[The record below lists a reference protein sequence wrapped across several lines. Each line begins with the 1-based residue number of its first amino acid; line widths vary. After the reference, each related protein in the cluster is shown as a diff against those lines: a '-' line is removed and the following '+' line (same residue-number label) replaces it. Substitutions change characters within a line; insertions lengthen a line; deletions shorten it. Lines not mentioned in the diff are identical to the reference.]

1 MKLLRVGQHGQEKVA
16 AMDSENKIRDLS
28 SHIDDLNPD
37 TINFKTLEKL
47 QKIKIETL
55 PEIPN
60 NTRIGPCI
68 NRPSNILCIGL
79 NYSLHAEQTGSKL
92 PDNPIVFNK
101 SPDCL
106 QGPNDPIKKNSSQ
119 EKLDYEV
126 ELALVIGKEAKNVS
140 EDKALD
146 YVFGYFILND
156 ISDRHVQKVIGNGHW
171 TLGKSWSAPAGG
183 LLVTKEHIEDI
194 NNINLSLSVNGE
206 PRQNGNTKNMIFRV
220 SFLIA
225 HISKYLTLKP
235 GTVISTGTPAGTGM
249 EQKPQKF
256 LQIGDELHLKVD
268 HLGEQSY
275 KTVSYTHLTLP
286 TMWYV

>member
-1 MKLLRVGQHGQEKVA
+1 MKLLRVGQSGQEKVA
-16 AMDSENKIRDLS
+16 AIDSEFKIRDLS
-28 SHIDDLNPD
+28 SYIDDLNPD

-47 QKIKIETL
+47 KKIKIETL
-55 PEIPN
+55 PEISK
-60 NTRIGPCI
+60 NTRVGPCI

-106 QGPNDPIKKNSSQ
+106 QGPYDPIKKNKSQ
-119 EKLDYEV
+119 DKLAYEV
-126 ELALVIGKEAKNVS
+126 ELAGVIGKEAKNIA
-140 EDKALD
+140 EDQALD

-171 TLGKSWSAPAGG
+171 TLGKSWCAPAGG
-183 LLVTKEHIEDI
+183 LLVTKEHIKDI
-194 NNINLSLSVNGE
+194 NNINLTLKVNGE
-206 PRQNGNTKNMIFRV
+206 LRQNGNTKNMIFNV

-235 GTVISTGTPAGTGM
+235 GTIISTGTPAGTGM

-256 LQIGDELHLKVD
+256 LQVGDELHLKVD

-275 KTVSYTHLTLP
+275 KIVGDE
-286 TMWYV
+286 

>member
-1 MKLLRVGQHGQEKVA
+1 MKLLRVGQSGQEKVA
-16 AMDSENKIRDLS
+16 AIDSEFKIRDLS
-28 SHIDDLNPD
+28 SYIDDLNPD

-55 PEIPN
+55 PEISK
-60 NTRIGPCI
+60 NTRVGPCI

-206 PRQNGNTKNMIFRV
+206 PRQNGNTKNMIFKV

-235 GTVISTGTPAGTGM
+235 GTIISTGTPAGTGM

-256 LQIGDELHLKVD
+256 LQVGDELHLKID

-275 KTVSYTHLTLP
+275 KIIGDQ
-286 TMWYV
+286 

>member
-60 NTRIGPCI
+60 NTRIGPCV

-92 PDNPIVFNK
+92 PENPIVFNK

-119 EKLDYEV
+119 EKLDYEI

-206 PRQNGNTKNMIFRV
+206 PRQNGNTKNMIFKV

-275 KTVSYTHLTLP
+275 KIIGDQ
-286 TMWYV
+286 

>member
-16 AMDSENKIRDLS
+16 AMDLENKIRDLS
-28 SHIDDLNPD
+28 SHISDLNPD
-37 TINFKTLEKL
+37 TINFQTLEKL
-47 QKIKIETL
+47 RQIKIETL
-55 PEIPN
+55 PEISKSI
-60 NTRIGPCI
+60 RIGACV

-106 QGPNDPIKKNSSQ
+106 QGPNDPIKKNNSQ

-156 ISDRHVQKVIGNGHW
+156 ISDRHVQKVVGNGHW

-206 PRQNGNTKNMIFRV
+206 LRQNGNTKNMIFKV

-235 GTVISTGTPAGTGM
+235 GTIISTGTPAGTGM

-256 LQIGDELHLKVD
+256 LQVGDELHLKID

-275 KTVSYTHLTLP
+275 KIIGDQ
-286 TMWYV
+286 

>member
-1 MKLLRVGQHGQEKVA
+1 MKLLRVGQSGQEKVA
-16 AMDSENKIRDLS
+16 AIDSEFKIRDLS
-28 SHIDDLNPD
+28 SYIDDLNPD
-37 TINFKTLEKL
+37 TLNFKTLQKL

-55 PEIPN
+55 PEISK
-60 NTRIGPCI
+60 NTRVGPCI

-106 QGPNDPIKKNSSQ
+106 QGPNDPIKKNKSQ
-119 EKLDYEV
+119 DKLDYEV
-126 ELALVIGKEAKNVS
+126 ELAVVIGKEAKNIA
-140 EDKALD
+140 EDQALD

-171 TLGKSWSAPAGG
+171 TLGKSWCAPAGG
-183 LLVTKEHIEDI
+183 LLVTKEHIKDI
-194 NNINLSLSVNGE
+194 NNINLTLRVNGE
-206 PRQNGNTKNMIFRV
+206 LRQNGNTKNMIFNV

-235 GTVISTGTPAGTGM
+235 GTIISTGTPAGTGM
-249 EQKPQKF
+249 EQKPQKL
-256 LQIGDELHLKVD
+256 LQVGDKLHLKVD

-275 KTVSYTHLTLP
+275 KIVGDE
-286 TMWYV
+286 

>member
-60 NTRIGPCI
+60 NIRIGPCV

-206 PRQNGNTKNMIFRV
+206 PRQNGNTKNMIFKV

-275 KTVSYTHLTLP
+275 KIIGD
-286 TMWYV
+286 

>member
-28 SHIDDLNPD
+28 SHIHDLNPD

-47 QKIKIETL
+47 KKIKIETL

-60 NTRIGPCI
+60 NTRIGPCV

-206 PRQNGNTKNMIFRV
+206 PRQNGNTKNMIFKV

-275 KTVSYTHLTLP
+275 KIIGDQ
-286 TMWYV
+286 

>member
-60 NTRIGPCI
+60 NTRIGPCV

-156 ISDRHVQKVIGNGHW
+156 ISDRHVQKVVGNGHW

-206 PRQNGNTKNMIFRV
+206 LRQNGNTKNMIFKV

-235 GTVISTGTPAGTGM
+235 GTIISTGTPAGTGM

-256 LQIGDELHLKVD
+256 LQVGDELHLKVD

-275 KTVSYTHLTLP
+275 KIIGD
-286 TMWYV
+286 

>member
-55 PEIPN
+55 PEISN

-206 PRQNGNTKNMIFRV
+206 PRQNGNTKNMIFKV

-275 KTVSYTHLTLP
+275 KIIGDQ
-286 TMWYV
+286 

>member
-60 NTRIGPCI
+60 NTRIGPCV

-106 QGPNDPIKKNSSQ
+106 QGPNDPVKKNKSQ

-126 ELALVIGKEAKNVS
+126 ELALVIGREAKNVS

-156 ISDRHVQKVIGNGHW
+156 ISDRHVQKIIGNGHW
-171 TLGKSWSAPAGG
+171 TLGKSWCAPTGG
-183 LLVTKEHIEDI
+183 LLVTKEHIKNINDI
-194 NNINLSLSVNGE
+194 NLTLSVNGKV
-206 PRQNGNTKNMIFRV
+206 RQNGNTKNMIFKV

-256 LQIGDELHLKVD
+256 LQVGDELHLKVD

-275 KTVSYTHLTLP
+275 KIIGD
-286 TMWYV
+286 

>member
-16 AMDSENKIRDLS
+16 AMDSKNKIRDLS

-47 QKIKIETL
+47 QKIKIESL

-60 NTRIGPCI
+60 NTRIGPCV

-106 QGPNDPIKKNSSQ
+106 QGPNDPIKKKKSQ

-126 ELALVIGKEAKNVS
+126 ELAIVIGKEAKNVS

-194 NNINLSLSVNGE
+194 NNVNLSLSVNGE
-206 PRQNGNTKNMIFRV
+206 PRQNGNTKNMIFKI
-220 SFLIA
+220 SFLRSLI
-225 HISKYLTLKP
+225 L
-235 GTVISTGTPAGTGM
+235 
-249 EQKPQKF
+249 
-256 LQIGDELHLKVD
+256 
-268 HLGEQSY
+268 
-275 KTVSYTHLTLP
+275 
-286 TMWYV
+286 

>member
-1 MKLLRVGQHGQEKVA
+1 MKLLRAGQHGQEKVA

-60 NTRIGPCI
+60 NTRIGPCV

-206 PRQNGNTKNMIFRV
+206 PRQNGNTKNMIFKV

-275 KTVSYTHLTLP
+275 KIIGDQ
-286 TMWYV
+286 

>member
-1 MKLLRVGQHGQEKVA
+1 MKLLRVGQSGQEKVA
-16 AMDSENKIRDLS
+16 AIDSEFKIRDLS
-28 SHIDDLNPD
+28 SYIDDLNPD

-47 QKIKIETL
+47 KKIKIETL
-55 PEIPN
+55 PEISK
-60 NTRIGPCI
+60 NTRVGPCI

-106 QGPNDPIKKNSSQ
+106 QGPYDPIKKNKSQ
-119 EKLDYEV
+119 DKLDYEV
-126 ELALVIGKEAKNVS
+126 ELAVVIGKEAKNIA
-140 EDKALD
+140 EDQALD

-171 TLGKSWSAPAGG
+171 TLGKSWCAPAGG
-183 LLVTKEHIEDI
+183 LLVTKEHIKDI
-194 NNINLSLSVNGE
+194 NNINLTLRVNGE
-206 PRQNGNTKNMIFRV
+206 LRQNGNTKNMIFNV
-220 SFLIA
+220 SFLIS

-235 GTVISTGTPAGTGM
+235 GTIISTGTPAGTGM

-256 LQIGDELHLKVD
+256 LQVGDELHLKVD

-275 KTVSYTHLTLP
+275 KIVGDE
-286 TMWYV
+286 

>member
-60 NTRIGPCI
+60 NTRIGPCV

-106 QGPNDPIKKNSSQ
+106 QGTNDPIKKNNSQ

-146 YVFGYFILND
+146 YIFGYFILND

-206 PRQNGNTKNMIFRV
+206 PRQNGNTKNMIFKV
-220 SFLIA
+220 NFLIA

-275 KTVSYTHLTLP
+275 KIVGDQ
-286 TMWYV
+286 

>member
-1 MKLLRVGQHGQEKVA
+1 MILLRVGPHGQEKVA

-28 SHIDDLNPD
+28 SQINDLNPD
-37 TINFKTLEKL
+37 TINFQTLEKL
-47 QKIKIETL
+47 RLIKIETL
-55 PEIPN
+55 PEISKN
-60 NTRIGPCI
+60 IRIGACV

-106 QGPNDPIKKNSSQ
+106 QGPNDPIKKKNSQ

-171 TLGKSWSAPAGG
+171 TLGKSWSAPTGG

-206 PRQNGNTKNMIFRV
+206 LRQNGNTKNMIFKV

-275 KTVSYTHLTLP
+275 KIIGDQ
-286 TMWYV
+286 

>member
-183 LLVTKEHIEDI
+183 LLVTKEHIKDI

-206 PRQNGNTKNMIFRV
+206 PRQNGNTKNMIFKV

-268 HLGEQSY
+268 HLGEQNY
-275 KTVSYTHLTLP
+275 KIIGDQ
-286 TMWYV
+286 

>member
-28 SHIDDLNPD
+28 SYIDDLNPD
-37 TINFKTLEKL
+37 TINFQTLEKL

-60 NTRIGPCI
+60 NTRIGPCV

-183 LLVTKEHIEDI
+183 LLVTKEHIENI

-206 PRQNGNTKNMIFRV
+206 PRQNGNTKNMIFKV

-275 KTVSYTHLTLP
+275 KIIGD
-286 TMWYV
+286 

>member
-1 MKLLRVGQHGQEKVA
+1 MKLLRVGQLGQEKVA
-16 AMDSENKIRDLS
+16 ILDSENKIRDLS
-28 SHIDDLNPD
+28 LHISDLNPD
-37 TINFKTLEKL
+37 TINFQTVEKL
-47 QKIKIETL
+47 QKIKIEAL
-55 PEIPN
+55 PEISKN
-60 NTRIGPCI
+60 IRIGSCI

-146 YVFGYFILND
+146 YIFGYFILND
-156 ISDRHVQKVIGNGHW
+156 ISDRHVQKIIGNGHW
-171 TLGKSWSAPAGG
+171 TLGKSWCAPAGG
-183 LLVTKEHIEDI
+183 LLVTKEHIKNINDI
-194 NNINLSLSVNGE
+194 NLTLRVNGKV
-206 PRQNGNTKNMIFRV
+206 RQNGNTKNMIFKV
-220 SFLIA
+220 SYLIA

-256 LQIGDELHLKVD
+256 LQVGDELHLKVD

-275 KTVSYTHLTLP
+275 KIIGD
-286 TMWYV
+286 

>member
-1 MKLLRVGQHGQEKVA
+1 MKLLRVGQQGKEKVA
-16 AMDSENKIRDLS
+16 VIDSENKIRDLS

-37 TINFKTLEKL
+37 TINFKTLERL
-47 QKIKIETL
+47 QKINIETL
-55 PEIPN
+55 PEISN
-60 NTRIGPCI
+60 NIRIGPCV
-68 NRPSNILCIGL
+68 NRPSNVLCIGL

-140 EDKALD
+140 EDKVLD

-156 ISDRHVQKVIGNGHW
+156 ISDRHVQKIIGSGHW
-171 TLGKSWSAPAGG
+171 TLGKSWCAPAGG
-183 LLVTKEHIEDI
+183 LLVTKEHIKDI
-194 NNINLSLSVNGE
+194 NDINLSLSVNGE
-206 PRQNGNTKNMIFRV
+206 IRQNGNTKNMIFKV

-225 HISKYLTLKP
+225 HISKYLT
-235 GTVISTGTPAGTGM
+235 
-249 EQKPQKF
+249 
-256 LQIGDELHLKVD
+256 
-268 HLGEQSY
+268 
-275 KTVSYTHLTLP
+275 
-286 TMWYV
+286 

>member
-16 AMDSENKIRDLS
+16 VIDSENKIRDLS
-28 SHIDDLNPD
+28 SYIDDLNPE

-47 QKIKIETL
+47 KKVKIDTL
-55 PEIPN
+55 PEVSKSI
-60 NTRIGPCI
+60 RIGSCV

-106 QGPNDPIKKNSSQ
+106 QGPNDPIKKNKSQ

-126 ELALVIGKEAKNVS
+126 ELAVVIGKEAKNID
-140 EDKALD
+140 ENKALD
-146 YVFGYFILND
+146 YIFGYFILND

-171 TLGKSWSAPAGG
+171 TLGKSWCAPAGS
-183 LLVTKEHIEDI
+183 LLVTKDHIKDI
-194 NNINLSLSVNGE
+194 NDINLSLSVNGE
-206 PRQNGNTKNMIFRV
+206 LRQNGNTKNMIFKV

-235 GTVISTGTPAGTGM
+235 GTIISTGTPAGTGM

-256 LQIGDELHLKVD
+256 LQVGDKLHLKVD
-268 HLGEQSY
+268 HLGEQKY
-275 KTVSYTHLTLP
+275 EI
-286 TMWYV
+286 MEA

>member
-28 SHIDDLNPD
+28 SHIEDLNPD

-47 QKIKIETL
+47 QKIKIQTL

-60 NTRIGPCI
+60 NTRIGPCV

-146 YVFGYFILND
+146 YIFGYFILND

-206 PRQNGNTKNMIFRV
+206 PRQNGNTKNMIFKI

-275 KTVSYTHLTLP
+275 KIIGDQ
-286 TMWYV
+286 

>member
-1 MKLLRVGQHGQEKVA
+1 MKLLRVGQFGQEKVA
-16 AMDSENKIRDLS
+16 ALDSEFKIRDLS
-28 SHIDDLNPD
+28 PHIDDLNPD
-37 TINFKTLEKL
+37 TINFRTLEKL

-55 PEIPN
+55 PVISKN
-60 NTRIGPCI
+60 IRIGACI
-68 NRPSNILCIGL
+68 NRPSNIFCIGL
-79 NYSLHAEQTGSKL
+79 NYSLHAKQTESKL

-106 QGPNDPIKKNSSQ
+106 QGPYDPIKKNKSQ

-126 ELALVIGKEAKNVS
+126 ELAAVIGKEAKNVT
-140 EDKALD
+140 EDKALN

-171 TLGKSWSAPAGG
+171 TLGKSWCAPAGS
-183 LLVTKEHIEDI
+183 LLVTKEHIKDI
-194 NNINLSLSVNGE
+194 NNINLELSVNGE
-206 PRQNGNTKNMIFRV
+206 LRQSGNTKNMIFKV

-256 LQIGDELHLKVD
+256 LQVGDKLHLKVD
-268 HLGEQSY
+268 QLGEQSY
-275 KTVSYTHLTLP
+275 KIIGVE
-286 TMWYV
+286 

>member
-1 MKLLRVGQHGQEKVA
+1 MKLLRVGQSGQEKVA
-16 AMDSENKIRDLS
+16 AIDSEFKIRDLS
-28 SHIDDLNPD
+28 SYIDDLNPD

-55 PEIPN
+55 PEISK
-60 NTRIGPCI
+60 NTRVGPCI

-106 QGPNDPIKKNSSQ
+106 QGPNDPIKKNKSQ
-119 EKLDYEV
+119 DKLDYEV
-126 ELALVIGKEAKNVS
+126 ELAVVIGKEAKNIA
-140 EDKALD
+140 EDQALD

-171 TLGKSWSAPAGG
+171 TLGKSWCAPAGS

-194 NNINLSLSVNGE
+194 NNINLELSVNGE
-206 PRQNGNTKNMIFRV
+206 LRQSGNTKNMIFKV

-225 HISKYLTLKP
+225 HISKFLTLKP

-249 EQKPQKF
+249 EQRPQKF
-256 LQIGDELHLKVD
+256 LQIGDKLDLKVD
-268 HLGEQSY
+268 QLGEQSY
-275 KTVSYTHLTLP
+275 KIIGDE
-286 TMWYV
+286 

>member
-60 NTRIGPCI
+60 NTRIGPCV

-106 QGPNDPIKKNSSQ
+106 QGPNDPVKKNKSQ

-126 ELALVIGKEAKNVS
+126 ELALVIGREAKNVS

-156 ISDRHVQKVIGNGHW
+156 ISDRHVQKIIGNGHW
-171 TLGKSWSAPAGG
+171 TLGKSWCAPAGG
-183 LLVTKEHIEDI
+183 LLVTKEHIKDI
-194 NNINLSLSVNGE
+194 NDINLSLSVNGE
-206 PRQNGNTKNMIFRV
+206 IRQNGNTKNMIFKV

-275 KTVSYTHLTLP
+275 KIIGDQ
-286 TMWYV
+286 

>member
-28 SHIDDLNPD
+28 SHIEDLNPD

-60 NTRIGPCI
+60 NTRIGPCV

-206 PRQNGNTKNMIFRV
+206 PRQNGNTKNMIFKV
-220 SFLIA
+220 NFLIA

-275 KTVSYTHLTLP
+275 KIIGDQ
-286 TMWYV
+286 

>member
-55 PEIPN
+55 PEIPD
-60 NTRIGPCI
+60 NTRIGPCV

-106 QGPNDPIKKNSSQ
+106 QGPNDPVKKNKSQ

-126 ELALVIGKEAKNVS
+126 ELALVIGREAKNVS

-156 ISDRHVQKVIGNGHW
+156 ISDRHVQKIIGNGHW
-171 TLGKSWSAPAGG
+171 TLGKSWCAPAGG
-183 LLVTKEHIEDI
+183 LLVTKEHIKDI
-194 NNINLSLSVNGE
+194 NNINLTLRVNGE
-206 PRQNGNTKNMIFRV
+206 LRQNGNTKNMIFKV

-256 LQIGDELHLKVD
+256 LQVGDELHLKVD

-275 KTVSYTHLTLP
+275 KIIGD
-286 TMWYV
+286 

>member
-1 MKLLRVGQHGQEKVA
+1 MKLLRVGQSGQEKVA
-16 AMDSENKIRDLS
+16 AIDSEFKIRDLS
-28 SHIDDLNPD
+28 SYIDDLNPD

-47 QKIKIETL
+47 KKIKIETL
-55 PEIPN
+55 PEISK
-60 NTRIGPCI
+60 NTRVGSCI
-68 NRPSNILCIGL
+68 NKPSNILCIGL

-106 QGPNDPIKKNSSQ
+106 QGPNDPIKKNKSQ
-119 EKLDYEV
+119 DKLDYEV
-126 ELALVIGKEAKNVS
+126 ELAMVIGKEAKNVT

-171 TLGKSWSAPAGG
+171 TLGKSWCAPAGS
-183 LLVTKEHIEDI
+183 LLVTKEHIKDI
-194 NNINLSLSVNGE
+194 NNINLTLSVNGE
-206 PRQNGNTKNMIFRV
+206 IRQNGNTKNMIFKV
-220 SFLIA
+220 NFLIA

-235 GTVISTGTPAGTGM
+235 GTIISTGTPAGTGM
-249 EQKPQKF
+249 EQNPQKF
-256 LQIGDELHLKVD
+256 LQVGDELHLKVD

-275 KTVSYTHLTLP
+275 KIVEDE
-286 TMWYV
+286 

>member
-16 AMDSENKIRDLS
+16 AMDLENKIRDLS
-28 SHIDDLNPD
+28 SHISDLNPD
-37 TINFKTLEKL
+37 TINFQTLEKL
-47 QKIKIETL
+47 RQIKIETL
-55 PEIPN
+55 PEISKSI
-60 NTRIGPCI
+60 RIGACV

-106 QGPNDPIKKNSSQ
+106 QGPNDPIKKNNSQ

-156 ISDRHVQKVIGNGHW
+156 ISDRHVQKIIGNGHW
-171 TLGKSWSAPAGG
+171 TLGKSWCAPTGG
-183 LLVTKEHIEDI
+183 LLVTKEHIKDI
-194 NNINLSLSVNGE
+194 NDINLTLSVNGKI
-206 PRQNGNTKNMIFRV
+206 RQNGNTKNMIFKV

-256 LQIGDELHLKVD
+256 LQVGDELHLKVD

-275 KTVSYTHLTLP
+275 KIIGD
-286 TMWYV
+286 

>member
-60 NTRIGPCI
+60 NTRIGPCV

-206 PRQNGNTKNMIFRV
+206 LRQNGNTKNMIFKI
-220 SFLIA
+220 SFLIS

-235 GTVISTGTPAGTGM
+235 GTIISTGTPAGTGM

-256 LQIGDELHLKVD
+256 LQVGDELHLKID

-275 KTVSYTHLTLP
+275 KIIGDQ
-286 TMWYV
+286 

>member
-60 NTRIGPCI
+60 NTRIGPCV

-220 SFLIA
+220 NFLIA

-256 LQIGDELHLKVD
+256 LQVGDELHLKVD

-275 KTVSYTHLTLP
+275 KIIGE
-286 TMWYV
+286 